1 MRAFSSG
8 GVTYEQMSF
17 SILGWT
23 LADLGLRDGRSVVYK
38 VCKKNS
44 VGRRLGLFVSID
56 GKYPQPVVALE
67 HTSVCDFTRQVQQF
81 SLPRGSNELELHHI
95 ESAEGQTKRVRL
107 ADADPLMTLRD
118 AGAADGSIIHVRDAA
133 VAGHTERI
141 ERAVAL
147 LSSVQNDTDDSIAVR
162 TCVAVRY
169 LGGTHGIPCGIRS
182 LDAQQLALKIRQV
195 LGGTEDGAADIVKR
209 LVAAHTRGDSL
220 ASSFTA

>member
-1 MRAFSSG
+1 M
-8 GVTYEQMSF
+8 TYEQRSF
-17 SILGWT
+17 SILGRT
-23 LADLGLRDGRSVVYK
+23 LADLGLRDGGSVVYK

-56 GKYPQPVVALE
+56 GKYPHPLVALE
-67 HTSVCDFTRQVQQF
+67 HTSVCDFTRQVQQLSF
-81 SLPRGSNELELHHI
+81 PRGPNELEWHHI
-95 ESAEGQTKRVRL
+95 ESAEGQTKHVWL
-107 ADADPLMTLRD
+107 SDADPLMTLRD
-118 AGAADGSIIHVRDAA
+118 AGASDGSIIHVRDAS
-133 VAGHTERI
+133 VAGRTERI
-141 ERAVAL
+141 ERAVGV